1 MASHNTSSESTGSSC
16 FAVHWEQLSKMAGH
30 CYKRHGTRTW
40 VDLLIQ
46 ELHRKT
52 GNRSTGTSVCTIALP
67 ITSTETAPFTGMHNR
82 CSQTMAGRCSITF
95 GPKVNGHSR
104 LDSRFGA
111 RQNGRML
118 QSLLFQFPSTRIHQL
133 RGKNGVSPRATG
145 WAKRARSP
153 SRAARLKFIA
163 PEFVA
168 L

>member
-16 FAVHWEQLSKMAGH
+16 FAVHWEQLSKMVGH

-82 CSQTMAGRCSITF
+82 CSQTMAGRCSITS
-95 GPKVNGHSR
+95 GTKVNGHLR

-133 RGKNGVSPRATG
+133 RGKNGGGAGAVDG
-145 WAKRARSP
+145 ENHYYCG
-153 SRAARLKFIA
+153 FY
-163 PEFVA
+163 
-168 L
+168 